1 MSVSAPTNGTEN
13 SATSEATSAESEN
26 LTFDHD
32 KARASIREM
41 LASSKLLSRDPQTI
55 ERHRLLRLD
64 WEELELGNVL
74 GEGGFAT
81 VAEIVNISV
90 TEHAR
95 FRYFSFSTWAESL
108 LEGTDEE
115 TNVITTA
122 ANNDEN
128 DSAMDSSEFLSEVYA
143 KDKDARYCIKF
154 LSSET
159 KQDPGI
165 FLQAVKDMAVET
177 HFLSV
182 LDHPSIVRLCA
193 VGGTD
198 PLSENYFLVMDKLF
212 QTYSQRLMDWKI
224 SVANAGGLFGGGQE
238 REKQLLRERL
248 VAARDICS
256 AIAYL
261 HTQSI
266 IYRDLK
272 PDNIG
277 FDRQGIVKLFDFGLA
292 KELVE
297 KNKLGNGTYKLT
309 GETGSTRYMAPE
321 VMASWPYTFS
331 VDVYSFGLLLWQTVS
346 MEEPF
351 KNCTAPVLK
360 NMVRTLGNRPP
371 LKKMWPEELRNLI
384 ESCWDGN
391 PKRRP
396 ESEKVV
402 CLLDAEISK
411 LGEGEAPPSDDS
423 YVADGLT
430 AAISSA
436 ADYLPDFSF
445 FLGGWATANQHHTE
459 SS

>member
-1 MSVSAPTNGTEN
+1 MSVSAPTNTTEN
-13 SATSEATSAESEN
+13 STISAATSAESEN
-26 LTFDHD
+26 LTFDHE

-41 LASSKLLSRDPQTI
+41 LASSKLLSRDSHTI
-55 ERHRLLRLD
+55 ERRRFLRLD

-74 GEGGFAT
+74 GEGGFGT

-90 TEHAR
+90 TEHSG

-115 TNVITTA
+115 MDVVTTTA
-122 ANNDEN
+122 NNSEN
-128 DSAMDSSEFLSEVYA
+128 DTAMDTSDFLSETCA
-143 KDKDARYCIKF
+143 NDKDSRYCVKF

-159 KQDPGI
+159 KQDPGR

-182 LDHPSIVRLCA
+182 LDHPHIVRLCA

-198 PLSENYFLVMDKLF
+198 PLSESYFLVMDKLF
-212 QTYSQRLMDWKI
+212 QTYGQRLMDWKV
-224 SVANAGGLFGGGQE
+224 SVADAGGLFGGGQQ
-238 REKQLLRERL
+238 REKQLFRDRL

-261 HTQSI
+261 HSLDI

-292 KELVE
+292 KELLE

-331 VDVYSFGLLLWQTVS
+331 ADIYSFGLLLWQTIS

-351 KNCTAPVLK
+351 KNCTTSVLK

-371 LKKMWPEELRNLI
+371 LQKMWPAELRDLI

-396 ESEKVV
+396 DSEKVV
-402 CLLDAEISK
+402 CLLDAEILK

-423 YVADGLT
+423 YVVEVL
-430 AAISSA
+430 SSA

-445 FLGGWATANQHHTE
+445 FLGGSATTTNQHHTA